1 MEQLTFY
8 DIDQILT
15 TIADRKSSNFDLDT
29 LLDSDITNL
38 DKLKGEVNDSFHD
51 QLDLLGDF
59 QVVST
64 DDSDR
69 DGYDTEQIWRVLYF
83 KNHDVYVKVKGWWS
97 SHGGSEYS
105 DMFEVRPE
113 QVTVTQYKK
122 A

>member
-97 SHGGSEYS
+97 SHGGAN
-105 DMFEVRPE
+105 FESMK
-113 QVTVTQYKK
+113 QVKPVTKTITIYE
-122 A
+122 